1 VTASDMQVAA
11 RPAQP
16 HGCAACRCGLP
27 QPHPCQQDGEAAR
40 PRRPGRRR
48 QGRPRR
54 PARRRAGRQPTGQPR
69 RQQAGPLPAVLMRVL
84 SRHAGR
90 RACCCKA
97 DRACY
102 RLAATW
108 AVLTARSA
116 GLLDPLRSLAS
127 HERRQLGR
135 GLLDPLRSLASH
147 ERRQLGCGLLDPR
160 QDALLVRRQQPG
172 APLGLKLYA
181 PGATGRVAG
190 QK

>member
-1 VTASDMQVAA
+1 
-11 RPAQP
+11 
-16 HGCAACRCGLP
+16 
-27 QPHPCQQDGEAAR
+27 
-40 PRRPGRRR
+40 
-48 QGRPRR
+48 
-54 PARRRAGRQPTGQPR
+54 
-69 RQQAGPLPAVLMRVL
+69 MRVL

-116 GLLDPLRSLAS
+116 
-127 HERRQLGR
+127 